1 MAAVD
6 VHHRARLAQVL
17 VAHQARH
24 LVVQAEH
31 LVHQGLVHQ
40 GIALVVR
47 LVLAVLVRVRHRV
60 HVALVT
66 LRVLVAQVLHL
77 RALALEA
84 QAVTVVRR

>member
-1 MAAVD
+1 MHLRAHLVRVRV
-6 VHHRARLAQVL
+6 VHQAHHLVAQAERLA
-17 VAHQARH
+17 
-24 LVVQAEH
+24 
-31 LVHQGLVHQ
+31 HQGLVHQ
-40 GIALVVR
+40 ALVQAVR
-47 LVLAVLVRVRHRV
+47 LALAVLVRVHHRV